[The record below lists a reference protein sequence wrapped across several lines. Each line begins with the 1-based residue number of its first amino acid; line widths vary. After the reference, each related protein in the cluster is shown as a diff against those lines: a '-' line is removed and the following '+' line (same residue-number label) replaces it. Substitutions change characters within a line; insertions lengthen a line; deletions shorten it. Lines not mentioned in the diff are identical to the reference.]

1 MNNNS
6 NFASPAVLDDLE
18 VYNEPTNAFKEAY
31 RVTRLFR
38 NEFESHLKSHAVGE
52 YGSFITE
59 PKNLDGRARV
69 IGITPGPYSLTT
81 SVDNFRLNVDGTLV
95 DALDMTNVAAT
106 FTAQDIVDAINGDAG
121 HAAVVRA
128 SVVCIDN
135 EDYVLIETKSSGISS
150 SITRGSGDEVG
161 GLLGI
166 ASGPV
171 FISEQNRFNTLLTS
185 TTDITGLDNNIIAI
199 TDQLLQYLREIS
211 EMFTG
216 VKKVHQL
223 EFIENSL
230 ERTVLGREIANEFN
244 RNG

>member
-6 NFASPAVLDDLE
+6 NFASPVILDDLE

-31 RVTRLFR
+31 RAARLFR
-38 NEFESHLKSHAVGE
+38 NEFESHLKPHAAGE
-52 YGSFITE
+52 YGSFITD

-69 IGITPGPYSLTT
+69 IGVTPGPYSLTAT
-81 SVDNFRLNVDGTLV
+81 TDNFRLNVDGTL
-95 DALDMTNVAAT
+95 LPGIDMTNVAAT
-106 FTAQDIVDAINGDAG
+106 FTAQDIVDAVNGDAG

-135 EDYVLIETKSSGISS
+135 EDYVLIETKSSGTSS
-150 SITRGSGDEVG
+150 SITRGSGDEIG

-166 ASGPV
+166 ASGPT
-171 FISEQNRFNTLLTS
+171 FISEQNRFNTLMTS

-223 EFIENSL
+223 EYIERDL
-230 ERTVLGREIANEFN
+230 ERAVLGREIDKEPN